1 MDETALVVLFFEPTV
16 VPVTVTLK
24 VHEVFAAS
32 DPPEKE
38 IVLGAV
44 VVSEPPQIAVGPLF
58 AIVRPAGKTSL
69 KLIPLSELN
78 KLRLSIES
86 VNVEVWPTRI
96 DAGEKDFSRSGGAIT
111 VKESV
116 A

>member
-1 MDETALVVLFFEPTV
+1 MLTLRVAVAASPSPPSKDETALVVLFFEPIV

-44 VVSEPPQIAVGPLF
+44 VVSKPLQVAVGPLF
-58 AIVRPAGKTSL
+58 ATVRPAGKVSV
-69 KLIPLSELN
+69 KPIPLSE
-78 KLRLSIES
+78 
-86 VNVEVWPTRI
+86 T
-96 DAGEKDFSRSGGAIT
+96 D
-111 VKESV
+111 
-116 A
+116 